1 MNDDVRLIAAD
12 PIENSG
18 HGKSTLTQHQCDHKV
33 STPLTVLTLLD
44 DASCGAEEEMGV
56 DPYNTGY
63 VEFSRTWP
71 PRSRK

>member
-1 MNDDVRLIAAD
+1 MNDDVRLNVAE

-18 HGKSTLTQHQCDHKV
+18 RGKNTLTQHQCDDKV
-33 STPLTVLTLLD
+33 STPLAVLTLVD
-44 DASCGAEEEMGV
+44 DASCGADGEMGV